1 MVMVVPSANKLLQ
14 SVSKKVHQASQR
26 VFYVYHVNDETC
38 SVDVRIFFF
47 FFQICGF
54 EDNSFE

>member
-47 FFQICGF
+47 FQICGF